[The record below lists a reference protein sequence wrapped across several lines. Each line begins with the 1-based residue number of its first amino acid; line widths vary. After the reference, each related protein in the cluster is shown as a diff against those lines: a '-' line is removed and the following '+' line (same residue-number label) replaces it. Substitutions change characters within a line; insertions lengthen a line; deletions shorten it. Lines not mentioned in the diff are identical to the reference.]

1 MLNVRFKNLVVVAGV
16 LSGLLGASCN
26 GNPAKQYID
35 KATFKLSDDLKS
47 ARVALV
53 FTDKVKAAFET
64 DFAIKDY
71 GSVFT
76 LPFVD
81 GKQSFSAGFDLNMN
95 VVYDN
100 GYVQLEP
107 TSYLPNGLPLGLPNP
122 VVAVPAGSVAG
133 GAAQFL
139 AYVDI
144 KGLSWLGMATMI
156 EAVDQNFPSGLSIS
170 QVFRR
175 NSEGVPEV
183 FGSFFGPTL
192 NSDGSVAKAGGL
204 AIFANVKSLIA
215 AAKEQGS
222 DTIEL
227 RPEAKLELS
236 GPAAAYYRAHP
247 AELSK
252 VGHAYVEALSS
263 LR

>member
-1 MLNVRFKNLVVVAGV
+1 MLNLRFKNLVVVLGV
-16 LSGLLGASCN
+16 VSGLLGASCN
-26 GNPAKQYID
+26 GNPAKQYIE
-35 KATFKLSDDLKS
+35 KATFKLSDDLQS

-76 LPFVD
+76 LPFEE
-81 GKQSFSAGFDLNMN
+81 GKQAFSAGFDLNMG
-95 VVYDN
+95 VVYDTSFA
-100 GYVQLEP
+100 QLEP
-107 TSYLPNGLPLGLPNP
+107 TSSLPNGLPLGLPNP
-122 VVAVPAGSVAG
+122 VVAVPAGSVSG

-156 EAVDQNFPSGLSIS
+156 EAVDANFPAGLSIS

-175 NSEGVPEV
+175 NKDGVPEV

-192 NSDGSVAKAGGL
+192 NSDGTVAKAGGL
-204 AIFANVKSLIA
+204 AIFANVKALITS
-215 AAKEQGS
+215 AKEQADG
-222 DTIEL
+222 TLEL
-227 RPEAKLELS
+227 RPEAGLELS
-236 GPAAAYYRAHP
+236 GPAAAYYRSHP
-247 AELSK
+247 VELSR
-252 VGHAYVEALSS
+252 VGKAYAEALSS